1 MAATRVG
8 IIGGGIVGPV
18 VAIFLK
24 LRGYDPVIYER
35 RPAVLERG
43 IGIGS
48 VNSNHILILSDTE
61 WSSLGLCI
69 MA

>member
-1 MAATRVG
+1 MSAPRVG

-18 VAIFLK
+18 VATFLK

-48 VNSNHILILSDTE
+48 VIRILSLVCLISTPR
-61 WSSLGLCI
+61 GFP
-69 MA
+69 